1 MRVLTKYHGYLR
13 LQESE
18 PGTAIYNI
26 VGSASQWTP
35 IQGTQQFV
43 SSTYFDLNGLAI
55 DDETVFLDAAT
66 VQVATSPAL
75 VGQAGDSM
83 LIYDIMTSIP
93 VDWQSIDLTGWA
105 TNGLGFPGSLLNYE
119 HVLYQRLQRWTLD
132 LDAQAAFPMM
142 AMNEQSGSL
151 SATAS
156 DRIYCYRIVQP
167 FSFSLGLTDVGVPP
181 ARYVLQ
187 LDAKKE
193 DEYRYLMRLKK
204 SYDLQ
209 NEPDVD

>member
-13 LQESE
+13 LQETT
-18 PGTAIYNI
+18 PGSAIFDI
-26 VGSASQWTP
+26 VGSAAGWNR
-35 IQGTQQFV
+35 IQTSQQFV

-55 DDETVFLDAAT
+55 EDETVFLDAAT

-75 VGQAGDSM
+75 VGQPGDSM

-93 VDWQSIDLTGWA
+93 IEWQSIDLTGWA
-105 TNGLGFPGSLLNYE
+105 TNGIGFPGSLLNYE

-151 SATAS
+151 APTAS

-167 FSFSLGLTDVGVPP
+167 FSFSAGLTDVGVPP

-193 DEYRYLMRLKK
+193 QEYQYLMRLKK

-209 NEPDVD
+209 QTPDVD